1 MLVSVSPAASP
12 PLVAFVPRFTVT
24 ACADP
29 SYAAVSAPAPPSN
42 TSAPAP
48 PSNSLALPS
57 PVSRSA
63 CLLPRKCSMLMY
75 RTPPLAG
82 LVPRLTVIPAP
93 APAYVTVS
101 SPSPPSSVSAPPPP
115 INVSFPA
122 PPSSTLAFALPIS
135 VSS

>member
-1 MLVSVSPAASP
+1 MLVNMSPAASP

-48 PSNSLALPS
+48 PSNTFAAPS

-63 CLLPRKCSMLMY
+63 WPLPRKFSML
-75 RTPPLAG
+75 
-82 LVPRLTVIPAP
+82 V
-93 APAYVTVS
+93 
-101 SPSPPSSVSAPPPP
+101 SVSPAASPLLVAF
-115 INVSFPA
+115 VSRFTVTA
-122 PPSSTLAFALPIS
+122 CADPS
-135 VSS
+135 